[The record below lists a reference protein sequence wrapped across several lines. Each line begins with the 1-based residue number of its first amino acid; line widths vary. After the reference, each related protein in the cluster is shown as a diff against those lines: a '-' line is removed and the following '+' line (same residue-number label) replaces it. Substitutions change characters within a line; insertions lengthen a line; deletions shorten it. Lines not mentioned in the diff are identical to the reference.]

1 MQSGM
6 TLAAADPDLAF
17 SLELEPRAPR
27 SARDRLASLEY
38 GSAGLRESVLL
49 LASEFVTRAVQWCR
63 PTDGPGVEMRVW
75 MRPRDVRVE
84 LLAPGK
90 MLSLPLER
98 QSPSYDMM
106 LLREVADRWSIE
118 TARYPVCMW
127 FEIDR
132 AHTSDPFAM

>member
-1 MQSGM
+1 MAAVP
-6 TLAAADPDLAF
+6 LAAVDPDLAF

-27 SARDRLASLEY
+27 SARHQLANLDY
-38 GSAGLRESVLL
+38 GSPGLRESVLL

-63 PTDGPGVEMRVW
+63 PTSGPGVEMRVW
-75 MRPRDVRVE
+75 MRARDVRVE

-98 QSPSYDMM
+98 EYPSYDVV

-118 TARYPVCMW
+118 TGRYPVRMW

-132 AHTSDPFAM
+132 VHPGDPFAT

>member
-1 MQSGM
+1 MP
-6 TLAAADPDLAF
+6 LASVAPDLSF

-27 SARDRLASLEY
+27 DARNHLANLDY
-38 GSAGLRESVLL
+38 GSPGLRESVIL

-63 PTDGPGVEMRVW
+63 PSGGSGVEMRVW

-84 LLAPGK
+84 LVAPGK
-90 MLSLPLER
+90 LLSLPLER
-98 QSPSYDMM
+98 EYPNYDVV

-118 TARYPVCMW
+118 TANYPVCMW

-132 AHTSDPFAM
+132 MHSGDPFAM

>member
-1 MQSGM
+1 MAFAS
-6 TLAAADPDLAF
+6 ADPDLAF
-17 SLELEPRAPR
+17 SLELEPRAPH
-27 SARDRLASLEY
+27 SARNQLAGLDY
-38 GSAGLRESVLL
+38 GSPGLRESVLL

-63 PTDGPGVEMRVW
+63 PASGPGVELRVW

-84 LLAPGK
+84 LVAPGK

-98 QSPSYDMM
+98 EYPSYDVV

-118 TARYPVCMW
+118 TARYPVTMW

-132 AHTSDPFAM
+132 AHTSDPFAT

>member
-1 MQSGM
+1 MPL
-6 TLAAADPDLAF
+6 TTTAPDLAF
-17 SLELEPRAPR
+17 SLELEPRAPGA
-27 SARDRLASLEY
+27 ARNRLSDLNY
-38 GSAGLRESVLL
+38 GSPGLRESVML

-63 PTDGPGVEMRVW
+63 PKTGPGVEMKVW

-90 MLSLPLER
+90 LLSLPLER
-98 QSPSYDMM
+98 EYPSYDVV
-106 LLREVADRWSIE
+106 LLREVADRWAIE

-132 AHTSDPFAM
+132 VHAGDPFAM

>member
-1 MQSGM
+1 MQLTSV
-6 TLAAADPDLAF
+6 APDLAF
-17 SLELEPRAPR
+17 SLELEPRAP
-27 SARDRLASLEY
+27 SAARNQLANLDY
-38 GSAGLRESVLL
+38 GSPGLRDSVVL

-63 PTDGPGVEMRVW
+63 PAAGPGVEMKIW

-98 QSPSYDMM
+98 EYPSYDVV
-106 LLREVADRWSIE
+106 LLREVADRWAIE

-132 AHTSDPFAM
+132 VHPGDPFAM

>member
-1 MQSGM
+1 MQL
-6 TLAAADPDLAF
+6 TTVAPDLAF
-17 SLELEPRAPR
+17 SLELEPRAPGA
-27 SARDRLASLEY
+27 ARNQLATLDY
-38 GSAGLRESVLL
+38 GSPGLRESVVL

-63 PTDGPGVEMRVW
+63 PTVGPGVEMKVW

-98 QSPSYDMM
+98 EYPSYDVV
-106 LLREVADRWSIE
+106 LLREVADRWAIE

-132 AHTSDPFAM
+132 VHPGDPFAM

>member
-1 MQSGM
+1 MP
-6 TLAAADPDLAF
+6 LASADPDLAF
-17 SLELEPRAPR
+17 SLELESHAP
-27 SARDRLASLEY
+27 SAARNQLAGLDY
-38 GSAGLRESVLL
+38 GSPGLRESVLL

-63 PTDGPGVEMRVW
+63 PTTGPGVEMKVW
-75 MRPRDVRVE
+75 MRDRDVRVE
-84 LLAPGK
+84 LSAPGK

-98 QSPSYDMM
+98 EYPSYDVV

-132 AHTSDPFAM
+132 MHNGDPFAM

>member
-1 MQSGM
+1 MPL
-6 TLAAADPDLAF
+6 TTTAPDLAF
-17 SLELEPRAPR
+17 SLELEPRAPGA
-27 SARDRLASLEY
+27 ARHQLAGLDY
-38 GSAGLRESVLL
+38 GSAGLGDSVIL

-63 PTDGPGVEMRVW
+63 PKGGPGVEMGVW

-90 MLSLPLER
+90 LLSLPLE
-98 QSPSYDMM
+98 
-106 LLREVADRWSIE
+106 REVADRWSIE

-132 AHTSDPFAM
+132 IHSGDPFAM

>member
-1 MQSGM
+1 MQ
-6 TLAAADPDLAF
+6 LATVAPNLEF
-17 SLELEPRAPR
+17 SLELEARAP
-27 SARDRLASLEY
+27 SAARNQLATLEF
-38 GSAGLRESVLL
+38 GSPGLRESVLL

-63 PTDGPGVEMRVW
+63 PQTGPGVEVRVW

-90 MLSLPLER
+90 LLSLPLER
-98 QSPSYDMM
+98 EYPSYDVV
-106 LLREVADRWSIE
+106 LLREVADRWAIE

-132 AHTSDPFAM
+132 VHPGDPFAM

>member
-1 MQSGM
+1 MPLTTTG
-6 TLAAADPDLAF
+6 PDLAF
-17 SLELEPRAPR
+17 SLELEPRAP
-27 SARDRLASLEY
+27 SAARNQLSGLEY
-38 GSAGLRESVLL
+38 GSTGLRESVML

-63 PTDGPGVEMRVW
+63 PKTGPGVEMKVW

-90 MLSLPLER
+90 LLSLPLER
-98 QSPSYDMM
+98 EYPSYDVM

-132 AHTSDPFAM
+132 VHPGDPFAM